1 MIPVRGR
8 ELHGEFSLSGCFWLI
23 GYNPRKGAETMYYQL
38 RYLSCDPL
46 VVIPVR
52 GRKLVLIRLDI
63 EVKV

>member
-1 MIPVRGR
+1 
-8 ELHGEFSLSGCFWLI
+8 
-23 GYNPRKGAETMYYQL
+23 MYYQL